1 MSYYWFNR
9 HELFEKAKN
18 RYHNG
23 GGKKEAAE
31 YYLKNRE
38 ILKENAN
45 NRYRSL
51 SEEEKK
57 QKNIKQTY
65 IKNRKANKK
74 ASQMSIK

>member
-1 MSYYWFNR
+1 MNY
-9 HELFEKAKN
+9 L
-18 RYHNG
+18 
-23 GGKKEAAE
+23 KKRRTDIIMVAVKKVAE

-45 NRYRSL
+45 NKYRSL

-57 QKNIKQTY
+57 QKNIKQTD
-65 IKNRKANKK
+65 IKNKKANKK